1 MLGNYYRGDL
11 EEIVNT
17 RVHNLDCSILNVN
30 KRNYD
35 QTLGIGH

>member
-1 MLGNYYRGDL
+1 MLGSYFRGV